1 MPHHLHYAHSQCRAA
16 ALPHCRALEKCMF
29 LNQNLLEKCMFY
41 GKNALE
47 KCNFSRFFL
56 LDNVIFTI
64 FAAGYNIIKYDRKK
78 G

>member
-1 MPHHLHYAHSQCRAA
+1 M
-16 ALPHCRALEKCMF
+16 HCRALEKCMF

-64 FAAGYNIIKYDRKK
+64 FAAG
-78 G
+78 